1 MFTKLDDNQ
10 FGQRNSHLM
19 GWGEDES
26 GQAYMYPSVMNPTNE
41 SIKVPNQYADYISS
55 EGYKKATGMI
65 PKKPFGGIHT
75 KTDTHMATGG
85 WLDTYDEG
93 GIAEELPIEET
104 VIDPLVGTPTTKPLS
119 KKQEY
124 QNAIKNNYS
133 NYIESVHNRTPFDK
147 LTSEGHMNCIHGV
160 CTVIEGTKAKKFNQ
174 NYIGNMTF
182 ADNAKKEG
190 YYKVDPNKEGFEIGD
205 VVQYAQTKEDA
216 VGDRFNPKSLNPVN
230 AKELVPQHAK
240 IILDKY
246 VDSDGITRYKV
257 GHNGGSEDWQIST
270 DPHDGRDLSETSLLE
285 HFNKGFRQY
294 DGIIVN
300 RYDPDYV
307 QKKEEDDKVETEA
320 IKGKNQ
326 YASAYKNPPELDIKK
341 QTYDSYG
348 KPIKTEYTEAKPLID
363 FYKKNYQKI
372 GKSADMPPEILNKL
386 FYNQI
391 GIAAQETEFDN
402 PLTKR
407 AIGKALVPD
416 WALTGARK
424 VAGMLG
430 DDSTWVDDY
439 WKKNADGVQDKYN
452 NVDEFKKHLGEGSKL
467 SPEGREYLY
476 YNSPKS
482 KGMFQQKELSKRGRI
497 LNSNFDTPENQFVSS
512 MYLAVDNYHLLKKK
526 YPDLSNDQLVDL
538 TTLMHNAPSKALT
551 PEFVNYYLKNNDV
564 QYVNDVKSKRGVINQ
579 PDNLVKKIQNIQNE
593 KIVNKLSSQEKASVM
608 DWAKNLSKKKY
619 GGWLDSYK
627 PGGEKPWGDMSA
639 KERAAYLDAKE
650 ANAKAETASR
660 KQATKEH
667 YQDYVKDSMK
677 KTLEHPMF
685 NIAQYFTP
693 EGMAVG
699 AIKGLANVGPDVAK
713 GDYSAAAFDALTALP
728 AVAPAVKNAYRIN
741 PWAEKLN
748 NPKSSYRVAGLDAAE
763 DFKKTGALRSQTPDV
778 PKGATLQERAMNR
791 PTAFP
796 SFQKGY
802 ADLNYLPDEG
812 GVIFKTDLPTFKR
825 GELNPVTG
833 FPIKGRH
840 YAHRVIDPKTG
851 ATVTNI
857 PGADVKMYNSDP
869 HWLKGYQELPGSA
882 NVNKSEIDW
891 KAWNKEIPK
900 NKVLINEYN
909 AIEET
914 SKANGTWMKNP
925 DGSKFEGTPEQFVQ
939 QNSSN
944 FKKAFPNPVRDA
956 DNNIQINYHGQ
967 REGKPFTTFKP
978 SQRGNHGIG
987 NYTFPG
993 NRKSALS
1000 YANDDEKR
1008 LYELYIN
1015 SNNPQKSLKTVFSPE
1030 FNLTT
1035 GRLQPGYDY
1044 LKIGKEQVTAPSNYL
1059 KSARGNNGMFDMTN
1073 PNIYKSVVPIGLG
1086 AAALQQEKFGGW
1098 LDEYQDAGSTGVRPI
1113 QDNTRVVQTN
1123 FPKNLDELKA
1133 EQKKEINYQARK
1145 QAEQLMAINNAKNK
1159 EAQYQK
1165 DLKEGKVK
1173 KRISFMNYTPEEEVG
1188 IKGELARLQTIDNQR
1203 STQEKLDDASLDVLT
1218 SIVPELPLLKY
1229 IKPAASLN
1237 KGSKVLKA
1245 APENAFT
1252 YRGVVEPF
1260 EGATKLVRDEADA
1273 YYNFLQ
1279 GRQNPYLAGQWKNEN
1294 KEFMRQHPL
1303 TPDSYNGIRKKPS
1316 DPDYLNKFLLNGKP
1330 SEGLPYNYEF
1340 YKNTRQPTGKM
1351 EGIASSKD
1359 IKNINNDRLNFRDFE
1374 TNKEVYNTDPA
1385 DFRNFEVPGMYDE
1398 ALGYTNRAKQD
1409 WYNKNIPMRG
1419 GHTDVP
1425 EFNQE
1430 LNNMLIK
1437 LHYGKTPLAKSV
1449 KTNPTTSK
1457 NALMEAL
1464 DNSRYEEGMTN
1475 LIPNE
1480 YMKKAKIPYTGI
1492 KAFQTLHPNEYGGFN
1507 KKEGGWLDDE
1517 FRRGGQKGL
1526 KKYTSKNIQSSV
1538 NDLFM
1543 RNETLFGPAGKKRYK
1558 PNLKYKDGGWLDNM
1572 Y

>member
-1 MFTKLDDNQ
+1 MKQNKIPRNEYIIKPKGKIDPYKDDVQYGGLGQLRYPYQVTKIPGDTMSTEGYGNIPLWTVPDVGPPRMVYPNTGNQ
-10 FGQRNSHLM
+10 FFAGANNFTEYPMKYPMARYGGGLPRAQNGRAQTPEEWGKEIRNVEHQIGNPSTWTLDSHKMLQDKLNEYKAWRENTPEGKAVIDYHNEPNEYVVPLPSHL
-19 GWGEDES
+19 
-26 GQAYMYPSVMNPTNE
+26 QTV
-41 SIKVPNQYADYISS
+41 
-55 EGYKKATGMI
+55 

-75 KTDTHMATGG
+75 KTNTHMATGG

-174 NYIGNMTF
+174 NYTGNMTF

-257 GHNGGSEDWQIST
+257 GHNGGTEDWQIST

-424 VAGMLG
+424 VAGMIG

-619 GGWLDSYK
+619 GGWLDTMQVGGDKKGTEKNTLELPEVVTTPWTSAILNYEDVNPKESYINNLK
-627 PGGEKPWGDMSA
+627 Q
-639 KERAAYLDAKE
+639 AYLNNRNTQGLNKLAGLNMENFPSNVEQEYANEYLYKRNNSLAPKIIDSYSKSGDRTEWVDKLTEEEKNIIKNSDYRFDLEPNAFATSAAGLSKMFNYTGMPE
-650 ANAKAETASR
+650 RYNAKMLGITENES
-660 KQATKEH
+660 KDIGKLNLIDFLNVPGQALGPSLRSPNLPGNPNNA
-667 YQDYVKDSMK
+667 YMNNSM
-677 KTLEHPMF
+677 M
-685 NIAQYFTP
+685 
-693 EGMAVG
+693 
-699 AIKGLANVGPDVAK
+699 KGLQGYHDPQRLAGEEFLANPLNWTLGYD
-713 GDYSAAAFDALTALP
+713 
-728 AVAPAVKNAYRIN
+728 APALGYALGK
-741 PWAEKLN
+741 
-748 NPKSSYRVAGLDAAE
+748 GL
-763 DFKKTGALRSQTPDV
+763 LSV
-778 PKGATLQERAMNR
+778 PK
-791 PTAFP
+791 
-796 SFQKGY
+796 
-802 ADLNYLPDEG
+802 
-812 GVIFKTDLPTFKR
+812 VIKASK
-825 GELNPVTG
+825 
-833 FPIKGRH
+833 
-840 YAHRVIDPKTG
+840 
-851 ATVTNI
+851 
-857 PGADVKMYNSDP
+857 
-869 HWLKGYQELPGSA
+869 ELPGSPNVTSVTENIA
-882 NVNKSEIDW
+882 NKFNAPIQEKPSWVLHEPQSNTLQIKSTMTGSPLEKQLSKTGEINVNNIKTHIGKSEVGQQDKFIVD
-891 KAWNKEIPK
+891 
-900 NKVLINEYN
+900 KVLNEKFAGKTKIDYN
-909 AIEET
+909 DFRKAVSEELVPLERNTLVDSNTNWGVSRLGYPASKKSTYDGVLKHGKEEIDRLENLLKHDGNIEPTTWET
-914 SKANGTWMKNP
+914 SDQIRERLKVQLTDQKLKYKNNLKEYENLPLENNSITYSNSSKFGKGSADHFDESTLGHARTLVSKDEPDVMHILEQQSDYYQKNP
-925 DGSKFEGTPEQFVQ
+925 LNKAEQSVKDRERILNEVLNDAEMKKVYGDDYNKLIVDSHEKNLAMAKDKLEQVQ
-939 QNSSN
+939 NTVYN
-944 FKKAFPNPVRDA
+944 NPNPV
-956 DNNIQINYHGQ
+956 QK
-967 REGKPFTTFKP
+967 EFLGKTHQERLLQENVLHAAEQGKSKMRYPTSETAAKVQGYFKMD
-978 SQRGNHGIG
+978 
-987 NYTFPG
+987 
-993 NRKSALS
+993 LS
-1000 YANDDEKR
+1000 YDQHPDFKHVAEKMRYADAN
-1008 LYELYIN
+1008 L
-1015 SNNPQKSLKTVFSPE
+1015 SN
-1030 FNLTT
+1030 
-1035 GRLQPGYDY
+1035 
-1044 LKIGKEQVTAPSNYL
+1044 
-1059 KSARGNNGMFDMTN
+1059 
-1073 PNIYKSVVPIGLG
+1073 
-1086 AAALQQEKFGGW
+1086 AAAQKEAQEAYM
-1098 LDEYQDAGSTGVRPI
+1098 EYQ
-1113 QDNTRVVQTN
+1113 
-1123 FPKNLDELKA
+1123 KA
-1133 EQKKEINYQARK
+1133 KEINPEKFFNYSPEHQTILK
-1145 QAEQLMAINNAKNK
+1145 KYDDTPKMIKKVLGK
-1159 EAQYQK
+1159 EA
-1165 DLKEGKVK
+1165 KVV
-1173 KRISFMNYTPEEEVG
+1173 TDP
-1188 IKGELARLQTIDNQR
+1188 KGNT
-1203 STQEKLDDASLDVLT
+1203 
-1218 SIVPELPLLKY
+1218 
-1229 IKPAASLN
+1229 
-1237 KGSKVLKA
+1237 
-1245 APENAFT
+1245 
-1252 YRGVVEPF
+1252 
-1260 EGATKLVRDEADA
+1260 
-1273 YYNFLQ
+1273 
-1279 GRQNPYLAGQWKNEN
+1279 W
-1294 KEFMRQHPL
+1294 
-1303 TPDSYNGIRKKPS
+1303 
-1316 DPDYLNKFLLNGKP
+1316 
-1330 SEGLPYNYEF
+1330 YEF
-1340 YKNTRQPTGKM
+1340 DIPDAAKKGK
-1351 EGIASSKD
+1351 
-1359 IKNINNDRLNFRDFE
+1359 FE
-1374 TNKEVYNTDPA
+1374 
-1385 DFRNFEVPGMYDE
+1385 
-1398 ALGYTNRAKQD
+1398 
-1409 WYNKNIPMRG
+1409 
-1419 GHTDVP
+1419 
-1425 EFNQE
+1425 
-1430 LNNMLIK
+1430 
-1437 LHYGKTPLAKSV
+1437 
-1449 KTNPTTSK
+1449 
-1457 NALMEAL
+1457 
-1464 DNSRYEEGMTN
+1464 
-1475 LIPNE
+1475 
-1480 YMKKAKIPYTGI
+1480 I
-1492 KAFQTLHPNEYGGFN
+1492 KAFALGG
-1507 KKEGGWLDDE
+1507 GLLDDE
-1517 FRRGGQKGL
+1517 FRRGGQKRL

-1538 NDLFM
+1538 NDIML

-1558 PNLKYKDGGWLDNM
+1558 PGLKYKDGGWLDNLLD
-1572 Y
+1572 